1 MNNDERRLADV
12 LHRATPEPPRPVTVE
27 QVAYRL
33 VSEPKL
39 RRQPRGRQA
48 LGREPRPRRGGL
60 GLSRAWAPALA
71 AAAVV
76 VIAGA
81 SAGIAVLANSHHN
94 SPSPAGG
101 APASSATSSASA
113 TASPSP
119 SQTPSSTQQAT
130 PATRIAGGPW
140 GAELINHQTFNQG
153 SLVSANGSLYAF
165 GTGTLD
171 RIDPATGDIVA
182 TAQANPPLP
191 NPPVIIGNTVWVL
204 WSYSGGN
211 VVLHAFDARTLAPI
225 KQVLVPAVGAVA
237 AAGGSNV
244 VTSGPDGHLYVA
256 AGIAVVVVNPEN
268 GQVLNRINLT
278 AGTTDSVAISP
289 DGSKMYVGVG
299 GFRVLVYNLPS
310 DTVVS
315 STKLAGTDSGG
326 DLVAT
331 SGGVWGTT
339 GTGMSEWTW
348 FAPDGDL
355 TRAVRIGAGAGAGYA
370 SLPSYSGGVIWVGG
384 SHTLSCANPATGR
397 VLDTVTLPTDHSVV
411 EYFSSPVISGGKAYS
426 YYSDNAS
433 QQSGVVRMTP
443 PAVCSG
449 QSS

>member
-1 MNNDERRLADV
+1 
-12 LHRATPEPPRPVTVE
+12 VTVE

-33 VSEPKL
+33 VSEPQL
-39 RRQPRGRQA
+39 GRQ
-48 LGREPRPRRGGL
+48 GRRRESRPRRGPVF
-60 GLSRAWAPALA
+60 SRALAPVLA

-81 SAGIAVLANSHHN
+81 SAGVAVLASSHHHS
-94 SPSPAGG
+94 SPPAGG
-101 APASSATSSASA
+101 APATSASTSA
-113 TASPSP
+113 TASSSP
-119 SQTPSSTQQAT
+119 SQTPSSTEQTTQ
-130 PATRIAGGPW
+130 ATRIPGGPW
-140 GAELINHQTFNQG
+140 GAELIDHQSFNQQ
-153 SLVSANGSLYAF
+153 LTASADGSLYAF
-165 GTGTLD
+165 GDSTLV
-171 RIDPATGDIVA
+171 RIDPATGNIAA
-182 TAQANPPLP
+182 TAQAKVALP

-211 VVLHAFDARTLAPI
+211 AILHGFDARTLAPTRTL
-225 KQVLVPAVGAVA
+225 LVPAVGAIGA
-237 AAGGSNV
+237 SGGSNV
-244 VTSGPDGHLYVA
+244 VTSGPDGNLYVA
-256 AGIAVVVVNPEN
+256 AGIAVVVVNPES

-315 STKLAGTDSGG
+315 STKLTGTDSGG
-326 DLVAT
+326 NLVAT

-384 SHTLSCANPATGR
+384 SHTLSWASPATGR

-433 QQSGVVRMTP
+433 QRSGVVRMTP

>member
-1 MNNDERRLADV
+1 V
-12 LHRATPEPPRPVTVE
+12 
-27 QVAYRL
+27 
-33 VSEPKL
+33 
-39 RRQPRGRQA
+39 
-48 LGREPRPRRGGL
+48 
-60 GLSRAWAPALA
+60 LA

-81 SAGIAVLANSHHN
+81 SAGIAVLASSHHHT
-94 SPSPAGG
+94 PSPAGG
-101 APASSATSSASA
+101 APATSAVSSA
-113 TASPSP
+113 TASSSP
-119 SQTPSSTQQAT
+119 SRTPSSTEQTTQ
-130 PATRIAGGPW
+130 ATRIPGGPW
-140 GAELINHQTFNQG
+140 GAELIDHQSFNQQ
-153 SLVSANGSLYAF
+153 LTASADGSLYAF
-165 GTGTLD
+165 GDSTLV
-171 RIDPATGDIVA
+171 RIDPATGTIAA
-182 TAQANPPLP
+182 TAQAKVALP

-211 VVLHAFDARTLAPI
+211 AILHGFDARTLAPTRTL
-225 KQVLVPAVGAVA
+225 LVPAVGAIGA
-237 AAGGSNV
+237 SGGSNV
-244 VTSGPDGHLYVA
+244 VTSGPDGNLYVA
-256 AGIAVVVVNPEN
+256 AGIAVVVVNPES

-289 DGSKMYVGVG
+289 DGSRMYVGVG
-299 GFRVLVYNLPS
+299 GFRVLVYALPS
-310 DTVVS
+310 DTVIS

-326 DLVAT
+326 NLVAT
-331 SGGVWGTT
+331 SGGVWGIT
-339 GTGMSEWTW
+339 GVGMSEWTW

-384 SHTLSCANPATGR
+384 SHTLSCASPATGR

-433 QQSGVVRMTP
+433 QRFGVVRMTP

>member
-1 MNNDERRLADV
+1 MNTEERKLADL
-12 LHRATPEPPRPVTVE
+12 LHRVAPEPPRRVTVE

-33 VSEPKL
+33 VSEPQL
-39 RRQPRGRQA
+39 GRQSRR
-48 LGREPRPRRGGL
+48 RESRPRRGPVF
-60 GLSRAWAPALA
+60 SRALAPVMA

-81 SAGIAVLANSHHN
+81 SAGVAVLASSHHHS
-94 SPSPAGG
+94 SPPAGG
-101 APASSATSSASA
+101 APATSASTSA
-113 TASPSP
+113 TASSSP
-119 SQTPSSTQQAT
+119 SQTPSSTEQTTQ
-130 PATRIAGGPW
+130 ATRIPGGPW
-140 GAELINHQTFNQG
+140 GAELIDHQSFNQQ
-153 SLVSANGSLYAF
+153 LTASADGSLYAF
-165 GTGTLD
+165 GDSTLV
-171 RIDPATGDIVA
+171 RIDPATGNIAA
-182 TAQANPPLP
+182 TAQAKVALP

-211 VVLHAFDARTLAPI
+211 AILHGFDARTLAPTRTL
-225 KQVLVPAVGAVA
+225 LVPAVGAVGA
-237 AAGGSNV
+237 SGGSNV
-244 VTSGPDGHLYVA
+244 VTSGPDGNLYVA
-256 AGIAVVVVNPEN
+256 AGIAVVVVNPES

-315 STKLAGTDSGG
+315 STKLTGTDSGG
-326 DLVAT
+326 TLVAT

-339 GTGMSEWTW
+339 GVGMSEWTW

-355 TRAVRIGAGAGAGYA
+355 TRAVRVGAGAGAGYA

-433 QQSGVVRMTP
+433 QLSGVVRMTP
-443 PAVCSG
+443 PAACSG

>member
-1 MNNDERRLADV
+1 MNTEERKLADL
-12 LHRATPEPPRPVTVE
+12 LHRVTPEPPRRVTVE

-33 VSEPKL
+33 VSEPQL
-39 RRQPRGRQA
+39 GRQSRA
-48 LGREPRPRRGGL
+48 RNPRPRRGPVF
-60 GLSRAWAPALA
+60 SRALAPALA

-81 SAGIAVLANSHHN
+81 SAGIAVLASSHHH
-94 SPSPAGG
+94 SPPPAGG
-101 APASSATSSASA
+101 APATSAVSSA
-113 TASPSP
+113 TASSSP
-119 SQTPSSTQQAT
+119 SQTPSSTEQTTQ
-130 PATRIAGGPW
+130 ATRIPGGPW
-140 GAELINHQTFNQG
+140 GAELIDHQSFNQQ
-153 SLVSANGSLYAF
+153 LTASADGSLYAF
-165 GTGTLD
+165 GDGTLV
-171 RIDPATGDIVA
+171 RIDPATGNIAA
-182 TAQANPPLP
+182 TAQAKAALP

-211 VVLHAFDARTLAPI
+211 AILHGFDARTLAPTRTL
-225 KQVLVPAVGAVA
+225 LVPAVGAIGA
-237 AAGGSNV
+237 SGGSNV
-244 VTSGPDGHLYVA
+244 VTSGPDGNLYVA
-256 AGIAVVVVNPEN
+256 AGIAVVVVNPAS

-384 SHTLSCANPATGR
+384 SHTLSCASPATGR

-433 QQSGVVRMTP
+433 QRFGVVRMTP

>member
-1 MNNDERRLADV
+1 MNTEERKLADL
-12 LHRATPEPPRPVTVE
+12 LHRVAPEPPRRVTVE

-33 VSEPKL
+33 VSEPQL
-39 RRQPRGRQA
+39 GRQSRGRN
-48 LGREPRPRRGGL
+48 PRPRRGPVF
-60 GLSRAWAPALA
+60 SRALAPALA

-81 SAGIAVLANSHHN
+81 SAGIAVLASSHHH
-94 SPSPAGG
+94 SPTPAGG
-101 APASSATSSASA
+101 APATSAVSSA
-113 TASPSP
+113 TASSSP
-119 SQTPSSTQQAT
+119 SQTPSSTEQTTQ
-130 PATRIAGGPW
+130 ATRIPGGPW
-140 GAELINHQTFNQG
+140 GAELIDHQSFNQQ
-153 SLVSANGSLYAF
+153 LTASADGSLYAF
-165 GTGTLD
+165 GDSTLV
-171 RIDPATGDIVA
+171 RIDPATGNIAA
-182 TAQANPPLP
+182 TAQAKTALP

-211 VVLHAFDARTLAPI
+211 AILHGFDARTLAPTRTL
-225 KQVLVPAVGAVA
+225 LVPAVGAVGA
-237 AAGGSNV
+237 SGGSNV
-244 VTSGPDGHLYVA
+244 VTSGPDGNLYVA

-326 DLVAT
+326 NLVAT

-339 GTGMSEWTW
+339 GVGMSEWTW

-384 SHTLSCANPATGR
+384 SHTLSCASPATGR

-433 QQSGVVRMTP
+433 QRFGVVRMTP

>member
-1 MNNDERRLADV
+1 MNTEERKLADL
-12 LHRATPEPPRPVTVE
+12 LHRVTPEPPRRVTVE

-33 VSEPKL
+33 VSEPQL
-39 RRQPRGRQA
+39 GRQTRGRD
-48 LGREPRPRRGGL
+48 PRPRRGPVF
-60 GLSRAWAPALA
+60 SRALAPVMA

-81 SAGIAVLANSHHN
+81 SAGVAVLASSHHHS
-94 SPSPAGG
+94 SPPAGG
-101 APASSATSSASA
+101 APATSASTSA
-113 TASPSP
+113 TASSSP
-119 SQTPSSTQQAT
+119 SQTPSSTEQTTQAT
-130 PATRIAGGPW
+130 PIPGGPW
-140 GAELINHQTFNQG
+140 GAELIDHQSFNQQ
-153 SLVSANGSLYAF
+153 LTASADGSLYAF
-165 GTGTLD
+165 GDSTLV
-171 RIDPATGDIVA
+171 RIDPATGNIAA
-182 TAQANPPLP
+182 TAQAKAALP

-211 VVLHAFDARTLAPI
+211 AVLHGFDARTLAPTRTL
-225 KQVLVPAVGAVA
+225 LVPAVGAVGA
-237 AAGGSNV
+237 SGGSNV
-244 VTSGPDGHLYVA
+244 VTSGPDGNLYVA
-256 AGIAVVVVNPEN
+256 AGIAVVVVNPDN

-326 DLVAT
+326 NLVAT

-339 GTGMSEWTW
+339 GVGMSEWTW

-384 SHTLSCANPATGR
+384 SHTLSCASPATGR

-426 YYSDNAS
+426 YYSDNVS
-433 QQSGVVRMTP
+433 QRSGVVRMTP

>member
-1 MNNDERRLADV
+1 MNTEERKLADL
-12 LHRATPEPPRPVTVE
+12 LHRVAPEPPRRVTVE

-33 VSEPKL
+33 VSEPQL
-39 RRQPRGRQA
+39 GRQSRGREA
-48 LGREPRPRRGGL
+48 RPRRGPL
-60 GLSRAWAPALA
+60 FSRALAPVLA

-81 SAGIAVLANSHHN
+81 SAGVAVLASSHHHS
-94 SPSPAGG
+94 SPPAGG
-101 APASSATSSASA
+101 APATSASTSA
-113 TASPSP
+113 TASSSP
-119 SQTPSSTQQAT
+119 SQTPSSTEQTTQ
-130 PATRIAGGPW
+130 ATRIPGGPW
-140 GAELINHQTFNQG
+140 GAELIDHQSFNQQ
-153 SLVSANGSLYAF
+153 LTASADGSLYAF
-165 GTGTLD
+165 GDSTLV
-171 RIDPATGDIVA
+171 RIDPATGNIAA
-182 TAQANPPLP
+182 TAQAKVALP

-211 VVLHAFDARTLAPI
+211 AILHGFDARTLAPTRTL
-225 KQVLVPAVGAVA
+225 LVPAVGAVGA
-237 AAGGSNV
+237 SGGSNV
-244 VTSGPDGHLYVA
+244 VTSGPDGNLYVA
-256 AGIAVVVVNPEN
+256 AGIAVVVVNPES

-315 STKLAGTDSGG
+315 STKLTGTDSGG
-326 DLVAT
+326 NLVAT

-370 SLPSYSGGVIWVGG
+370 SLPSYSGGVMWVGG
-384 SHTLSCANPATGR
+384 SHTLSCASPATGR
-397 VLDTVTLPTDHSVV
+397 VLDTVTLPTDHSVI

-433 QQSGVVRMTP
+433 QRFGVVRMTP
-443 PAVCSG
+443 PAACSG

>member
-1 MNNDERRLADV
+1 VNTEERKLADL
-12 LHRATPEPPRPVTVE
+12 LHRVTPEPPRRVTVE

-33 VSEPKL
+33 VSEPQL
-39 RRQPRGRQA
+39 GRQSRA
-48 LGREPRPRRGGL
+48 RNPRPRRGPVF
-60 GLSRAWAPALA
+60 SRALAPALA

-81 SAGIAVLANSHHN
+81 SAGVAVLASSHHHS
-94 SPSPAGG
+94 SPPAGG
-101 APASSATSSASA
+101 APATSASTSA
-113 TASPSP
+113 TASSSP
-119 SQTPSSTQQAT
+119 SQTPSSTEQTTQ
-130 PATRIAGGPW
+130 ATRIPGGPW
-140 GAELINHQTFNQG
+140 GAELIDHQSFNQQ
-153 SLVSANGSLYAF
+153 LTASADGSLYAF
-165 GTGTLD
+165 GDGTLV
-171 RIDPATGDIVA
+171 RIDPATGNIAA
-182 TAQANPPLP
+182 TAQAKAALP

-211 VVLHAFDARTLAPI
+211 AILHGFDARTLAPTRTL
-225 KQVLVPAVGAVA
+225 LVPAVGAIGA
-237 AAGGSNV
+237 SGGSNV
-244 VTSGPDGHLYVA
+244 VTSGPDGNLYVA
-256 AGIAVVVVNPEN
+256 AGIAVVVVNPES

-326 DLVAT
+326 NLVAT

-355 TRAVRIGAGAGAGYA
+355 TRAIRIGAGAGAGYA

-384 SHTLSCANPATGR
+384 SHTLSCASPATGR

-433 QQSGVVRMTP
+433 QRSGVVRMTP

-449 QSS
+449 HSS

>member
-1 MNNDERRLADV
+1 VNTEERKLADL
-12 LHRATPEPPRPVTVE
+12 LHRVTPEPPRRVTVE

-33 VSEPKL
+33 VSEPQL
-39 RRQPRGRQA
+39 GRQSRGR
-48 LGREPRPRRGGL
+48 ESRPRRGPVF
-60 GLSRAWAPALA
+60 SRALAPALA

-81 SAGIAVLANSHHN
+81 SAGIAVLASSHHHS
-94 SPSPAGG
+94 SPPAGG
-101 APASSATSSASA
+101 APATSASTSA
-113 TASPSP
+113 TASSSP
-119 SQTPSSTQQAT
+119 SQTPSSTEQTTQ
-130 PATRIAGGPW
+130 ATRIPGGPW
-140 GAELINHQTFNQG
+140 GAELIDHQSFNQQ
-153 SLVSANGSLYAF
+153 LTASADGSLYAF
-165 GTGTLD
+165 GDSTLV
-171 RIDPATGDIVA
+171 RIDPATGNIAA
-182 TAQANPPLP
+182 TAQAKAALP

-211 VVLHAFDARTLAPI
+211 AILHGFDARTLAPTRTL
-225 KQVLVPAVGAVA
+225 LVPAVGAIGA
-237 AAGGSNV
+237 SGGSNV
-244 VTSGPDGHLYVA
+244 VTSGPDGNLYVA

-397 VLDTVTLPTDHSVV
+397 VLDTVTLPTDHSVI

>member
-1 MNNDERRLADV
+1 VNNDERRLADV
-12 LHRATPEPPRPVTVE
+12 LHRITPEPPRPVTVE

-33 VSEPKL
+33 VSEPQL
-39 RRQPRGRQA
+39 GRQTRGRD
-48 LGREPRPRRGGL
+48 PRPRRGPVF
-60 GLSRAWAPALA
+60 SRALAPALA

-81 SAGIAVLANSHHN
+81 SAGVAVLASSHHHS
-94 SPSPAGG
+94 SPPAGG
-101 APASSATSSASA
+101 APATSASTSA
-113 TASPSP
+113 TASSSP
-119 SQTPSSTQQAT
+119 SQTPSSTEQTTQ
-130 PATRIAGGPW
+130 ATRIPGGPW
-140 GAELINHQTFNQG
+140 GAELIDHQSFNQQ
-153 SLVSANGSLYAF
+153 LTASADGSLYAF
-165 GTGTLD
+165 GDSTLV
-171 RIDPATGDIVA
+171 RIDPATGNIAA
-182 TAQANPPLP
+182 TAQVKAALP

-211 VVLHAFDARTLAPI
+211 AILHGFDARTLAPTRTL
-225 KQVLVPAVGAVA
+225 LVPAVGAIG

-244 VTSGPDGHLYVA
+244 VTSGLDGNLYVA
-256 AGIAVVVVNPEN
+256 AGIAVVVVNPDN

-289 DGSKMYVGVG
+289 DGSRMYVGVG
-299 GFRVLVYNLPS
+299 GFRVLVYALPS
-310 DTVVS
+310 DTVIS

-326 DLVAT
+326 NLVAT

-339 GTGMSEWTW
+339 GVGMSEWTW

-433 QQSGVVRMTP
+433 QLSGVVRMTP